1 MKNLRVVFMGTPEFA
16 VSILNSLLENVNVVL
31 VVSQPDALVGRKK
44 ILTPSPVK
52 VIAEKHGI
60 PVFTPTKIREDYSE
74 VVNAKPDMIVTCA
87 YGQIIPKVVLDLP
100 KYGCINVHASLLPK
114 LRGGAPIHHAIMDG
128 LKETGITIMY
138 MDEHMDSGDIISQSK
153 TLISDEDTLDTLSER
168 LSKMGSSLLIETIP
182 SIIDGTCKAQKQ
194 NEEEVTFGYVIT
206 KSDEL
211 IDFSKST
218 REVYD
223 KIRALNSKPGAY
235 FILDGEVIKV
245 YESKIGST
253 KGEVSRINHIYKDG
267 IGIGTEDGE
276 IVITKIK
283 PAGKKELEVKDY
295 LNGIKGERLLGKKV
309 NEKVDR

>member
-1 MKNLRVVFMGTPEFA
+1 
-16 VSILNSLLENVNVVL
+16 
-31 VVSQPDALVGRKK
+31 
-44 ILTPSPVK
+44 
-52 VIAEKHGI
+52 
-60 PVFTPTKIREDYSE
+60 
-74 VVNAKPDMIVTCA
+74 MIVTCA

-211 IDFSKST
+211 IDFSKSA
-218 REVYD
+218 REVYN

-267 IGIGTEDGE
+267 IGIGTKDGE